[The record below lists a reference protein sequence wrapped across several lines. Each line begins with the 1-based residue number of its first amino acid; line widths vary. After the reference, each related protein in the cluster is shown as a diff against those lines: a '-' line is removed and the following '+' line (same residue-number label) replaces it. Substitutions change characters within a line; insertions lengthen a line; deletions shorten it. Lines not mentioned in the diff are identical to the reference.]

1 MSNSTRKRRKS
12 RTEQPNDEEHPT
24 KKSITPN
31 SVVIIDTI
39 TAKLKQSKIGYILNS
54 VIKEELKIKLIKTI
68 QTFIMNHFQILQMTQ
83 RTFLIYAKENI
94 NFITT
99 IYYEFEQRYANRAK
113 KSTSPNL
120 IKEINISFEQTIQKL
135 EAEILKRE
143 AISTTTHTF
152 TITYASKQSDTA
164 FHSQYQP
171 KPNDKTKTIVTF
183 FKNKILLKKQ
193 ILVKIVNCN
202 LKSINNNI
210 NKEPSR
216 ASHSEI
222 LDQNEMFTS
231 IQLPLKTNNNKWKNT
246 NKKSDLDEVNEN
258 NIISIDNFT

>member
-12 RTEQPNDEEHPT
+12 RTQQPNDEEHLT
-24 KKSITPN
+24 KKPVTAN
-31 SVVIIDTI
+31 TVVVIDTI
-39 TAKLKQSKIGYILNS
+39 KAKLEQSKIGYIVNSIIEQELN
-54 VIKEELKIKLIKTI
+54 ITLKKTMRE
-68 QTFIMNHFQILQMTQ
+68 FLMNHFHILKMTQ
-83 RTFLIYAKENI
+83 RAFLIYYKENV
-94 NFITT
+94 NCMST
-99 IYYEFEQRYANRAK
+99 IYYQFQQRYANNKPK
-113 KSTSPNL
+113 KSKSPNL

-135 EAEILKRE
+135 EAEILKHE
-143 AISTTTHTF
+143 AIDATTHTF
-152 TITYASKQSDTA
+152 RIIYVNKASDAA
-164 FHSQYQP
+164 FHCQP